1 MMITPL
7 YTNGFYDLL
16 DHCCLTQIN
25 FSVNPMLIS
34 ETLFQSLSTVDQE
47 ILMRAAREA
56 AVYEREKIAA
66 FTDECVKLLEEK
78 GMSFDTI
85 DLVPCKE
92 AVASV
97 IDKYADSIGAD
108 VIENFRAIMDEA

>member
-1 MMITPL
+1 M
-7 YTNGFYDLL
+7 
-16 DHCCLTQIN
+16 
-25 FSVNPMLIS
+25 
-34 ETLFQSLSTVDQE
+34 
-47 ILMRAAREA
+47 
-56 AVYEREKIAA
+56 
-66 FTDECVKLLEEK
+66 KLLEEK

-108 VIENFRAIMDEA
+108 VIENFRAIMDEE